1 MPLYQVYFTIFACEK
16 VPILMRILIKNI
28 KGLVGTYDGR
38 IRSVRGNQMNSLP
51 IIENAFLAIEDGEI
65 ALFGSMDEWGG
76 ITDWRNL
83 EVIDAEGRFV
93 LPAWCDSHT
102 HLVFAASR
110 ELEFEDRIKGLTY
123 EEIAARGG
131 GILNSADKLGGISED
146 ELYDKAIPRLESAML
161 SGTGAIEIKSGYGL
175 SKESELKMLRVIKRH
190 RESYELTIKSTFLG
204 AHAIPANYKGKQSD
218 YVSLVVDEI
227 LPEVAENNLADYI
240 DVFCEKGYFTVEET
254 LKIVEAGAK
263 FGLKSKI
270 HVNQFNSLDA
280 IPKLVSEGVLS
291 VDHLEVL
298 TDSDLK
304 ALSGSS
310 TIATALPLCS
320 LFLSI
325 PYTPMRK
332 LIDHGVIAAIATDFN
347 PGSAPS
353 SNMSL
358 AVSMAC
364 IKMNL
369 TPHEAIN
376 AATIN
381 GAAAM
386 EVSQKLGSITE
397 GKRANLIISEK
408 CDHLSYLPYS
418 FGVPAIDSMIL
429 NGKIL
434 KDFR

>member
-1 MPLYQVYFTIFACEK
+1 
-16 VPILMRILIKNI
+16 MRILIKNI
-28 KGLVGTYDGR
+28 KGLVGTHREG
-38 IRSVRGNQMNSLP
+38 VRFLRGKEMNSLP
-51 IIENAFLAIEDGEI
+51 IIKDAFLAIEDGEI

-131 GILNSADKLGGISED
+131 GILNSAEKLGKMSKD
-146 ELYDKAIPRLESAML
+146 ELYEKALARLRLAML
-161 SGTGAIEIKSGYGL
+161 NGTGAIEIKSGYGL
-175 SKESELKMLRVIKRH
+175 STESELKMLSVIKMLQ
-190 RESYELTIKSTFLG
+190 ETSELTIKSTFLG
-204 AHAIPANYKGKQSD
+204 AHAIPSNFKGKQRE
-218 YVSLVVDEI
+218 YVDLVVEEM
-227 LPEVAENNLADYI
+227 LPEIAEKNLADYI

-254 LKIVEAGAK
+254 LKIVEAGANY
-263 FGLKSKI
+263 GLKSKI

-298 TDSDLK
+298 KDSDIK
-304 ALSGSS
+304 ALSGSN
-310 TIATALPLCS
+310 TVTTALPLCS

-332 LIDHGVIAAIATDFN
+332 LIDNDVIAAIATDFN

-358 AVSMAC
+358 AVSLAC
-364 IKMNL
+364 IKMGI
-369 TPHEAIN
+369 TPNEAIN

-386 EVSQKLGSITE
+386 EVSDHLGSIAE
-397 GKRANLIISEK
+397 GKKANLIITEK
-408 CDHLSYLPYS
+408 CEHLSYLPYS
-418 FGVPAIDSMIL
+418 FGNPAIDGVIV

-434 KDFR
+434 NDLR